1 MTRQSF
7 LGGTL
12 ILLFAS
18 FFNHFIGFIYQI
30 IMLRL
35 IQPEGVGLFN
45 MIYPIY
51 VLVLILATAGIPVA
65 VAKLVAEK
73 MAKDNL
79 REAYRVLYISL
90 ICLTFS
96 SLFFSV
102 LFIISVP
109 WLQKYFLA
117 HPKIIYSFFCFTPA
131 LLIVSLCSAFR
142 GFFQGLQQMTPTA
155 VTQVVEQ
162 MVRVTSGLIIAYF
175 MLPYGVEYAVMG
187 LVIGIVS
194 GEFMGFLLMLY
205 IYVRQRPRFKKTIP
219 ILPEKLLSVLTQIF
233 QIAIPVAFIRF
244 ISTISSAIEALLI
257 PGRLQTAGLTHSQAT
272 AAFGQLTGIAESLLY
287 IPSIVTA
294 SLATTLIPAVSEAA
308 AQNDHY
314 LIRTRIEE
322 SLRVTMLTGL
332 PAVAVFYL
340 LSDELCAL
348 FYGYKAAGAI
358 LSLLALGGPFLYLQ
372 QTFTGILQG
381 LGYAARPLK
390 NLVIAS
396 AFKITGIYYLTV
408 LPQLGIK
415 GTVLAMLISY
425 FILAGLNYYDLKT
438 LIRLPLDFNYCV
450 AKPLLASTGMALV
463 IWQSKLWLPVFFGSA
478 NFKTI
483 NLLLIG
489 VLSYSIFLYLAG
501 GIYSYDLNRLR
512 SFIKLKL

>member
-1 MTRQSF
+1 M
-7 LGGTL
+7 
-12 ILLFAS
+12 I
-18 FFNHFIGFIYQI
+18 
-30 IMLRL
+30 RL

-65 VAKLVAEK
+65 VAKIVAEK
-73 MAKDNL
+73 MATGNL

-90 ICLTFS
+90 VCLVFS
-96 SLFFSV
+96 SLFFTV
-102 LFIISVP
+102 LFIISIP
-109 WLQKYFLA
+109 WLQKNYLA
-117 HPKIIYSFFCFTPA
+117 HSKVIYSLFCFTPA

-155 VTQVVEQ
+155 VTQVAEQ
-162 MVRVTSGLIIAYF
+162 IVRVTSGLIIAYF

-187 LVIGIVS
+187 LAIGIVC

-205 IYVRQRPRFKKTIP
+205 IYVRQRPRFKKTTP
-219 ILPEKLLSVLTQIF
+219 FLPEKLLTVLTQIF
-233 QIAIPVAFIRF
+233 QMAIPVTFIRF
-244 ISTISSAIEALLI
+244 ISTVSSAIEALLI
-257 PGRLQTAGLTHSQAT
+257 PGRLQTTGLTYSQAT

-322 SLRVTMLTGL
+322 SIRVTMLTGL
-332 PAVAVFYL
+332 PAAAVFYL
-340 LSDELCAL
+340 LPGELCAL
-348 FYGYKAAGAI
+348 FYGYGATGII
-358 LSLLALGGPFLYLQ
+358 LGLLALGAPFLYLQ

-390 NLVIAS
+390 NLLIAS
-396 AFKITGIYYLTV
+396 AFKITGIYYLTTV
-408 LPQLGIK
+408 PQLGIK

-425 FILAGLNYYDLKT
+425 FILAGLNYHDLKT
-438 LIRLPLDFNYCV
+438 LIRLPLDFNYCAV
-450 AKPLLASTGMALV
+450 KPLLASTGMGLV
-463 IWQSKLWLPVFFGSA
+463 IWQTKLWLPAFFGSA

-489 VLSYSIFLYLAG
+489 ALSYPVFLYLAG

>member
-1 MTRQSF
+1 MARQSF

-12 ILLFAS
+12 ILLLAS

-30 IMLRL
+30 IMIRL

-65 VAKLVAEK
+65 VAKIVAEK
-73 MAKDNL
+73 MATGNL

-90 ICLTFS
+90 VCLVFS
-96 SLFFSV
+96 SLFFTV
-102 LFIISVP
+102 LFIISIP
-109 WLQKYFLA
+109 WLQKNYLA
-117 HPKIIYSFFCFTPA
+117 HSKVIYSLYCFAPA

-155 VTQVVEQ
+155 VTQVAEQ
-162 MVRVTSGLIIAYF
+162 IVRVTSGLIIAYF

-187 LVIGIVS
+187 LAIGIVC
-194 GEFMGFLLMLY
+194 GELMGFLLMLY
-205 IYVRQRPRFKKTIP
+205 IYVRQRPRLKKTIP
-219 ILPEKLLSVLTQIF
+219 FLPEKLLTVLTQIF
-233 QIAIPVAFIRF
+233 QLAIPVTFIRF
-244 ISTISSAIEALLI
+244 ISTVSSAIEALLI
-257 PGRLQTAGLTHSQAT
+257 PGRLQTTGLTYSQAT

-322 SLRVTMLTGL
+322 SIRVTMLTGL

-340 LSDELCAL
+340 LPGELCAL
-348 FYGYKAAGAI
+348 FYGYGAAGVI
-358 LSLLALGGPFLYLQ
+358 LGLLALGAPFLYLQ

-381 LGYAARPLK
+381 LGYATRPLK
-390 NLVIAS
+390 NLLIAS
-396 AFKITGIYYLTV
+396 VFKITGIYYLTTV
-408 LPQLGIK
+408 PQLGIK

-425 FILAGLNYYDLKT
+425 FILAGLNYHDLKT
-438 LIRLPLDFNYCV
+438 LIRLPLDFNYCSV
-450 AKPLLASTGMALV
+450 KPLLASIGMGLV
-463 IWQSKLWLPVFFGSA
+463 IWQTKLWLPAFFGSA

-489 VLSYSIFLYLAG
+489 ALSYPIFLYLAG
-501 GIYSYDLNRLR
+501 GVYSYDLNRLR